1 MSIFIARQGMK
12 NIEPVVSLIGEVAK
26 IQVITFS
33 KWGGFYRLTYTISR
47 GFPYAVTDVKR
58 ENLVPYDCGV
68 MF

>member
-12 NIEPVVSLIGEVAK
+12 NIEPVVSSIGEVAK

-47 GFPYAVTDVKR
+47 GFPYTVTDVKQ